1 MPILW
6 LKLDNIL
13 TSSTKPHS
21 PYFQFF
27 KKHPTYVKNLRTFG
41 EMGVVTIHQ
50 NKTIRGKLDPCG
62 KICMFVGYPNNTSA
76 DTFRMLSLD
85 TNYIIK
91 SRDILWLNE
100 TIGTY
105 KQRMNNEVS
114 EIIVPPS
121 PVLETTAPG
130 KVKTEPITQIPHAV

>member
-1 MPILW
+1 
-6 LKLDNIL
+6 
-13 TSSTKPHS
+13 
-21 PYFQFF
+21 
-27 KKHPTYVKNLRTFG
+27 
-41 EMGVVTIHQ
+41 MGVVTIHQ

-85 TNYIIK
+85 TSHIIK

-105 KQRMNNEVS
+105 QQQMSNEAS
-114 EIIVPPS
+114 EIIVSPS
-121 PVLETTAPG
+121 PVLESTAPL
-130 KVKTEPITQIPHAV
+130 K